1 MQTLDMVVAELG
13 RTRDNLKE
21 AAEALSTKALPSGGK
36 EVLNELVE
44 RARQADL
51 YDLDY
56 GKDPYGRPPAEALD
70 EGTMGIGLLLGV
82 SSLIGILL
90 AALAV
95 YAGINA
101 IINTPG
107 A

>member
-1 MQTLDMVVAELG
+1 
-13 RTRDNLKE
+13 
-21 AAEALSTKALPSGGK
+21 
-36 EVLNELVE
+36 
-44 RARQADL
+44 
-51 YDLDY
+51 
-56 GKDPYGRPPAEALD
+56 
-70 EGTMGIGLLLGV
+70 MGIGLLLGV